1 MAFRVKDSYKLGM
14 HVQDLDN
21 DVSDLSSDDD
31 DAALDGEEGGA
42 AHTLGSW
49 TEEGKPCSK
58 LVLRMAY
65 SLVPS
70 VTVSSGN
77 LLQSQAKPVTAD
89 GIQE

>member
-1 MAFRVKDSYKLGM
+1 M
-14 HVQDLDN
+14 QDLDN

-58 LVLRMAY
+58 V
-65 SLVPS
+65 
-70 VTVSSGN
+70 VSRI
-77 LLQSQAKPVTAD
+77 A
-89 GIQE
+89 

>member
-1 MAFRVKDSYKLGM
+1 M
-14 HVQDLDN
+14 QDLDN

-58 LVLRMAY
+58 VVLRIASLVL
-65 SLVPS
+65 SLT
-70 VTVSSGN
+70 VTSGN
-77 LLQSQAKPVTAD
+77 LLQSQATPVTAD
-89 GIQE
+89 SIQE